1 MKTALLALAAAAGL
15 LLSLA
20 PAASA
25 DPAKCVVVRDGAGNP
40 IDTVCVPVPGL

>member
-1 MKTALLALAAAAGL
+1 MTTSLLALAAAAGL

-25 DPAKCVVVRDGAGNP
+25 EPAKCVVVRDSAGNAL
-40 IDTVCVPVPGL
+40 DTVCVPVPGW